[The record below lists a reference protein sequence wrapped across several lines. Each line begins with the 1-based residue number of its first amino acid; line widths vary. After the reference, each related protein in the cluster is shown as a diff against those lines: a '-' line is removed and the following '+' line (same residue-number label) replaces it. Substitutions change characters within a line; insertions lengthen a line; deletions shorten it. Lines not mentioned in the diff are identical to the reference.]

1 MKDVAASTMADDL
14 KRLGIDPL
22 KPPPLNKLSP
32 DVLRKVMVTFTKSLG
47 VKCEFC
53 HDQNNFKAP
62 TPHKKVA
69 AGMWQHFVLE
79 MRLDGGGPLY
89 CDSCHS
95 GKAEFLDRHDNK
107 ALQGWMEANYVKKLK
122 RADKKEHSCDLCPR
136 RPVRGEIPPSVGDE
150 VEDRQ
155 GVGGTVFP
163 TFSRVCI
170 AIKHSFLTR
179 VRVFSRLNT
188 VQGLTQRQQMVLDFI
203 RSSIA
208 DRGYPP
214 TLREIGARMGIRS
227 TNGVND
233 HLRALE
239 RKGYL
244 TREDMK
250 SRALRP
256 TTHHDV
262 AQHLGNA
269 ANGDGASNDSTHS
282 SQERFGVGGT
292 TFEDVVEIQV
302 LGRVAAGLPLFAEE
316 HVIDTVRVDRGLLK
330 GGREVFGLRVH
341 GDSMI
346 DAGILNGDY
355 IFVRKQL
362 TASRGDIVVALIGD
376 EATVKYYFPEKDYV
390 RFQPANKAMAPILV
404 RAVDFKPTML
414 LGVVVGVFRRL

>member
-1 MKDVAASTMADDL
+1 MFST
-14 KRLGIDPL
+14 
-22 KPPPLNKLSP
+22 
-32 DVLRKVMVTFTKSLG
+32 
-47 VKCEFC
+47 
-53 HDQNNFKAP
+53 
-62 TPHKKVA
+62 
-69 AGMWQHFVLE
+69 
-79 MRLDGGGPLY
+79 
-89 CDSCHS
+89 
-95 GKAEFLDRHDNK
+95 
-107 ALQGWMEANYVKKLK
+107 
-122 RADKKEHSCDLCPR
+122 
-136 RPVRGEIPPSVGDE
+136 
-150 VEDRQ
+150 
-155 GVGGTVFP
+155 
-163 TFSRVCI
+163 
-170 AIKHSFLTR
+170 
-179 VRVFSRLNT
+179 LNT

-203 RSSIA
+203 RQSIA

-256 TTHHDV
+256 TSHPSSG
-262 AQHLGNA
+262 AQ
-269 ANGDGASNDSTHS
+269 NDSKPLPA
-282 SQERFGVGGT
+282 
-292 TFEDVVEIQV
+292 EDDDVIDVQV

-330 GGREVFGLRVH
+330 GGREVFGLKVH

-346 DAGILNGDY
+346 EAGILNGDY

-362 TASRGDIVVALIGD
+362 TANRGDIVVALIGD